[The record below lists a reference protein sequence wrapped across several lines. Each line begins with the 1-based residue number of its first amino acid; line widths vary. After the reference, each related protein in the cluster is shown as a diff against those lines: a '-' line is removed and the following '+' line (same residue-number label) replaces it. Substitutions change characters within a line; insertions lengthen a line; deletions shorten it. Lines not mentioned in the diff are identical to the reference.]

1 MKWLKTQLKPS
12 LDPSHSK
19 NIQGRFK
26 EPTSRWLEKPVD
38 GCWNFTHTQKE
49 IYVCV
54 CLYRRF
60 IVVKNL
66 SEIYSWLWCRRA
78 ENFHQHLP
86 NWKNHS
92 CFLSFSNEPPPVGWQ
107 LNHKRSFHRS
117 RPAALTGKLGFLPS
131 ELPKPWYFEGST
143 GSSLLSVYNPCSRGR
158 RKRGKEA
165 GIAKGRERSP
175 FPQIITRSLICEP
188 FSKCQL
194 MYSASYHMHHFEY
207 VLFHT
212 QQS

>member
-1 MKWLKTQLKPS
+1 M
-12 LDPSHSK
+12 DAEISHIHK
-19 NIQGRFK
+19 K
-26 EPTSRWLEKPVD
+26 KYT
-38 GCWNFTHTQKE
+38 C
-49 IYVCV
+49 VCV
-54 CLYRRF
+54 CIGGSLLSKTWVRYIVDFDAEEQKIF
-60 IVVKNL
+60 INIFQTGKTIPV
-66 SEIYSWLWCRRA
+66 SWASLM
-78 ENFHQHLP
+78 
-86 NWKNHS
+86 NHH
-92 CFLSFSNEPPPVGWQ
+92 PVGWQ

-158 RKRGKEA
+158 RKSGKEA